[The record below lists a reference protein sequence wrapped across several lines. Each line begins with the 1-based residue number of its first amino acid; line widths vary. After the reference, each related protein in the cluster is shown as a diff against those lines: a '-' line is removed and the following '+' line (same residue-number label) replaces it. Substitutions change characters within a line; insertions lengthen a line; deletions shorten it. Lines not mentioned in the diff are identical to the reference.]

1 MHGFCPF
8 SPLQFIFPQT
18 PFNTFWHFGHILYP
32 DASHKSFWQIQLCWH
47 FKKFSVLLL
56 FAKTFASFFFS
67 LSFFS
72 SSRTLTFSNIF
83 FASIEPCACVTRT
96 STLFN
101 FFGAVFLMENNSGNT
116 SSGLTVVFCKS
127 AITFSA
133 LLYLLFQ
140 YAADPSLI
148 FTGDSIT
155 IFWFDLTGVLLVT
168 VSAFLKAF
176 WSIKSTFNS
185 LFVIPTF
192 LAAFNIECWF
202 VHFPQQTDNMS
213 IKHSL
218 FTVSSKY
225 KLSFTSL

>member
-1 MHGFCPF
+1 MHHINLFDKYSYVDILKSFQFFYFLLKHLLPF
-8 SPLQFIFPQT
+8 SF
-18 PFNTFWHFGHILYP
+18 
-32 DASHKSFWQIQLCWH
+32 
-47 FKKFSVLLL
+47 
-56 FAKTFASFFFS
+56 

-96 STLFN
+96 ATLFN

-133 LLYLLFQ
+133 LLYLFFQ

-155 IFWFDLTGVLLVT
+155 IF
-168 VSAFLKAF
+168 
-176 WSIKSTFNS
+176 
-185 LFVIPTF
+185 
-192 LAAFNIECWF
+192 
-202 VHFPQQTDNMS
+202 
-213 IKHSL
+213 
-218 FTVSSKY
+218 
-225 KLSFTSL
+225 